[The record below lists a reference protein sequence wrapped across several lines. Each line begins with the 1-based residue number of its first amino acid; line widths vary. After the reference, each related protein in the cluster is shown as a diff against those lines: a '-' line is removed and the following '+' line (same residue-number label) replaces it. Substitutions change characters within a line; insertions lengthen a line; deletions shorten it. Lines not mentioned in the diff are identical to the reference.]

1 MDFEFGQ
8 SSELTP
14 EVRCLV
20 AREYYSGQLVRLW
33 LDGVAKPAC
42 PLPLGENSLYIAYYA
57 SAEMGCHLA
66 LDWDLPN
73 FIIDLFC
80 EFRCQ
85 TNGLKLP
92 VKNNLLGALSIHSL
106 EHIPLVEK
114 EEMRELALRGGPYS
128 TAEKLALLDYCQTD
142 VDALVALL
150 SKMAPEISIDHALIR
165 GHYMQAVARM
175 ESVGIP
181 VDLPLLESLRVGWD
195 SIQDD
200 LIADVDKDFGVYEG
214 RTFKSELFTQYLNR
228 NQISWP
234 RLDSGYLDLQ
244 DQTFRSMAKI
254 YPQLSP
260 LRELRHSLGQM
271 RLKEFKV
278 GADGRN
284 RTLLSPFRSKTGRN
298 QPSNSRYIF
307 GSSVWLRGL
316 IKPAEGWGIAY
327 IDWSQQEF
335 GIAAALSGDEAMKQT
350 YASGDPYLEFAKLAG
365 AVPADATKKS
375 HSQQRAL
382 YKQTVLA
389 VNYGMGEDSLAE
401 RIQQPVI
408 VAKDLL
414 RKHRQTFK
422 TFWHWSDGSVD
433 YALLHKKLWTVFGWQ
448 IQVAGQPNPRSLANF
463 PMQAN
468 GAEMLRIA
476 CILMTEAGIRV
487 CAPVHDAVL
496 IEAPLG
502 ELDERVRQAQEL
514 MSEASRQV
522 LGGFKLTTD
531 ADIYRYPERYRDEER
546 GGAFW
551 DKVMDLLLKTKFS

>member
-8 SSELTP
+8 SSNLTP

-20 AREYYSGQLVRLW
+20 AREYYSGRLERLW
-33 LDGVAKPAC
+33 LDVVDKPVC
-42 PLPLGENSLYIAYYA
+42 PLPMGENSLYVAYYA

-66 LDWDLPN
+66 LDWDLPQSLL
-73 FIIDLFC
+73 DLLC

-85 TNGLKLP
+85 TNGVALP
-92 VKNNLLGALSIHSL
+92 AGKGLIGALSANGL
-106 EHIPLVEK
+106 EHIPMVEK
-114 EEMRELALRGGPYS
+114 EEMRQLALRGGPYNA
-128 TAEKLALLDYCQTD
+128 AEQVALLDYCQTD

-150 SKMAPEISIDHALIR
+150 PEMAPKISIDHALIR
-165 GHYMQAVARM
+165 GRYMKAVARM
-175 ESVGIP
+175 ESFGIP
-181 VDLPLLESLRVGWD
+181 VDLTLLERLRANWE

-200 LIADVDKDFGVYEG
+200 LIENVDQDFGVYEG
-214 RTFKSELFTQYLNR
+214 RTFKTDRFAQYLNR
-228 NQISWP
+228 NQMAWP
-234 RLDSGYLDLQ
+234 QLPSGGLDLQ
-244 DQTFRSMAKI
+244 DKTFRSMAKSH
-254 YPQLSP
+254 PQIAP

-271 RLKEFKV
+271 RLNEFKV
-278 GADGRN
+278 GVDSRN
-284 RTLLSPFRSKTGRN
+284 RTLLSPFRSRTGRN
-298 QPSNSRYIF
+298 QPSNSKFVF

-335 GIAAALSGDEAMKQT
+335 GIAAALSGDEAMKQA

-375 HSQQRAL
+375 HPEQRAL
-382 YKQTVLA
+382 YKATVLA
-389 VNYGMGEDSLAE
+389 VQYGMGAESLAA

-414 RKHRQTFK
+414 RKHREAFR
-422 TFWHWSDGSVD
+422 TFWQWSDGNVD
-433 YALLHKKLWTVFGWQ
+433 YALLHKQLWTVFGWQ
-448 IQVAGQPNPRSLANF
+448 IQVEGQPNPRSLANF

-496 IEAPLG
+496 IETPLD
-502 ELDERVRQAQEL
+502 ELDDRVQQAQEL
-514 MSEASRQV
+514 MREASRQV
-522 LGGFKLTTD
+522 LGDFELTTD

-546 GGAFW
+546 GGPFW
-551 DKVMDLLLKTKFS
+551 DRVMSLLSELETE

>member
-1 MDFEFGQ
+1 M
-8 SSELTP
+8 
-14 EVRCLV
+14 V
-20 AREYYSGQLVRLW
+20 AREYYSGQLQRLW
-33 LDGVAKPAC
+33 LDVVDKSVC
-42 PLPLGENSLYIAYYA
+42 PLPMGENSLYVAYYA

-66 LDWDLPN
+66 LDWTPPDYLL
-73 FIIDLFC
+73 DLFC

-85 TNGLKLP
+85 TNGVALP
-92 VKNNLLGALSIHSL
+92 AGKGLIGALSANGL
-106 EHIPLVEK
+106 EHIPMVEK
-114 EEMRELALRGGPYS
+114 EEMRELAMRGGPYS
-128 TAEKLALLDYCQTD
+128 PEEQVALLDYCQTD

-150 SKMAPEISIDHALIR
+150 PEMASKISIDHALIR
-165 GHYMQAVARM
+165 SRYMKAVARM

-181 VDLPLLESLRVGWD
+181 IDLPLLNRLQANWE

-200 LIADVDKDFGVYEG
+200 LIENVDRDFGVYEG
-214 RTFKSELFTQYLNR
+214 RTFKTDRFAQYLNR
-228 NQISWP
+228 NQMAWP
-234 RLDSGYLDLQ
+234 QLPSGGLDLQ
-244 DQTFRSMAKI
+244 DKTFRSMAKSH
-254 YPQLSP
+254 PQIAP

-271 RLKEFKV
+271 RLNEFKV
-278 GADGRN
+278 GVDSRN
-284 RTLLSPFRSKTGRN
+284 RTLLSPFRSRTGRN
-298 QPSNSRYIF
+298 QPSNSKFVF

-335 GIAAALSGDEAMKQT
+335 GIAAALSGDEAMKQA

-375 HSQQRAL
+375 HPEQRAL
-382 YKQTVLA
+382 YKATVLA
-389 VNYGMGEDSLAE
+389 VQYGMGAESLAA

-414 RKHRQTFK
+414 RKHREAFR
-422 TFWHWSDGSVD
+422 TFWQWSDGNVD
-433 YALLHKKLWTVFGWQ
+433 YALLHKQLWTVFGWQ
-448 IQVAGQPNPRSLANF
+448 IQVEGQPNPRSLANF

-496 IEAPLG
+496 IEAPLD
-502 ELDERVRQAQEL
+502 ELDDRVQQAQEL
-514 MSEASRQV
+514 MREASRQV
-522 LGGFKLTTD
+522 LGDFELTTD

-546 GGAFW
+546 GGPFW
-551 DKVMDLLLKTKFS
+551 DRVMSLLSELETE